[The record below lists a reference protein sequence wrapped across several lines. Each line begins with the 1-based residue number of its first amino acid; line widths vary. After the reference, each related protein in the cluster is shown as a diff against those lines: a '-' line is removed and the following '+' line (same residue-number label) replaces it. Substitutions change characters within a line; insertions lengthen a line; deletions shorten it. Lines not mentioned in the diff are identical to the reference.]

1 MKLGIPIWILFAILM
16 LGVVGWIIYHQP
28 WLVLVFVGSALG
40 GAWSMWRFAQQSAQ
54 EAKKENE
61 MELISSQLMQQ
72 LAAGNRHQEADL
84 ISAAQTAYN
93 LATKDCPSSYDYLLK
108 YLLSRVW
115 QQKGSSERMQK
126 ALDKMRRTILK
137 IQKNV

>member
-1 MKLGIPIWILFAILM
+1 
-16 LGVVGWIIYHQP
+16 
-28 WLVLVFVGSALG
+28 
-40 GAWSMWRFAQQSAQ
+40 MWRFAQQSAQ